1 MCTLLLIYYPQSSSL
16 APRLH
21 ASAINSNHLDDLL
34 IITVA
39 IVGRSRV
46 GITIGASR
54 NGNGSRS
61 ADRGT
66 ATGSVSI
73 GGVNIGGVN
82 IEGISIEGVS
92 IGADVL
98 AQKVLACNRKNA
110 ALGLLASGSAA
121 ADEVVSAV
129 GSGSS

>member
-1 MCTLLLIYYPQSSSL
+1 MCTLLLIYYPQSSCL

-61 ADRGT
+61 TDRGT

-82 IEGISIEGVS
+82 IEGVS